1 MSKHYGIKY
10 PFTAQDTENYYL
22 DVNKDLKDK
31 VRSLLMHIIFT
42 PKGQKLR
49 DPDFGTE
56 LIRFIFQPND
66 NETIEAIKSEV
77 SEVVTKYISG
87 VKINDLQVLSDE
99 TQRGIFVRVDYTVTQ
114 GYKTVNDSFVTKL

>member
-31 VRSLLMHIIFT
+31 VRSLLMHVIFT

-66 NETIEAIKSEV
+66 SETIEAIKSEV
-77 SEVVTKYISG
+77 SEVVTKYVNG

>member
-1 MSKHYGIKY
+1 MSKFYGIKY
-10 PFTAQDTENYYL
+10 PFMAQDDENYYL

-31 VRSLLMHIIFT
+31 VRSLLMHVIFT

-49 DPDFGTE
+49 DPEFGTE

-66 NETIEAIKSEV
+66 GETMEAIKSEV
-77 SEVVTKYISG
+77 SNVVSKYVNG

-99 TQRGIFVRVDYTVTQ
+99 TQRGVFVRLDYTVTQ
-114 GYKTVNDSFVTKL
+114 GYKTINDSFVTKL